1 MKLYGTP
8 VSRALRSIWAAEE
21 VGVDYE
27 FISTS
32 FRGESKTP
40 E

>member
-1 MKLYGTP
+1 MKLYGTS

-27 FISTS
+27 LIPTS
-32 FRGESKTP
+32 FKGESKTP
-40 E
+40 